1 MNDDIR
7 FILEN
12 ALLAPSGDNNQPW
25 HWVVRGNTLEL
36 WSRFSDEPLNSLY
49 SNSSKNTS
57 SAYLALGTAIENAS
71 IAGTAR
77 GYRTAISYFPDSSR
91 PMLSAVLTLSKDA
104 RVQPDPLA
112 NVLSRRVTNR
122 KPYSHKPLQP
132 HERAKLL
139 EAGRDEELGE
149 TKFIDDRTSINKL
162 ATLASLHDELMFGT
176 KPLHDYIF
184 SHINWTKSEDRRR
197 RVGFYFPT
205 LAAPPFTWGAMQLL
219 RHWWIMRLGIAL
231 GLHRLIALEQ
241 RFVYRRAGA
250 YGIVLARGDSP
261 TDWMRVGRLVERIWL
276 AATNAGLSLQPLTGV
291 IFLTIGSGTE
301 EGKRTFTLD
310 ERNRLKEAREN
321 IARIFGAQGKTLA
334 FMFRIGR
341 AKPPSAHTSRR
352 PFEQM
357 VDIVN
362 QSGA

>member
-1 MNDDIR
+1 
-7 FILEN
+7 
-12 ALLAPSGDNNQPW
+12 
-25 HWVVRGNTLEL
+25 
-36 WSRFSDEPLNSLY
+36 
-49 SNSSKNTS
+49 
-57 SAYLALGTAIENAS
+57 
-71 IAGTAR
+71 
-77 GYRTAISYFPDSSR
+77 
-91 PMLSAVLTLSKDA
+91 
-104 RVQPDPLA
+104 
-112 NVLSRRVTNR
+112 
-122 KPYSHKPLQP
+122 
-132 HERAKLL
+132 
-139 EAGRDEELGE
+139 
-149 TKFIDDRTSINKL
+149 
-162 ATLASLHDELMFGT
+162 MFGT

-321 IARIFGAQGKTLA
+321 IARIFGVEDRTLA

-362 QSGA
+362 QSGV